1 VTTLA
6 EKYKISLEIIGTDDN
21 VSQDAFCV
29 KLSDIEIVRLGL
41 ENKHSAFGN
50 FQEDNESIIISLFSS
65 CNKNCNNLLFLPG
78 PALEIFLSWR
88 HFVICLR
95 HSVRSFVSTHGS
107 KTAPKPSE

>member
-50 FQEDNESIIISLFSS
+50 FQEDYQSNISLFQG
-65 CNKNCNNLLFLPG
+65 CNKNCNHLLILPG
-78 PALEIFLSWR
+78 PLWRYSYLGDTLSY
-88 HFVICLR
+88 
-95 HSVRSFVSTHGS
+95 VSDTQ
-107 KTAPKPSE
+107 